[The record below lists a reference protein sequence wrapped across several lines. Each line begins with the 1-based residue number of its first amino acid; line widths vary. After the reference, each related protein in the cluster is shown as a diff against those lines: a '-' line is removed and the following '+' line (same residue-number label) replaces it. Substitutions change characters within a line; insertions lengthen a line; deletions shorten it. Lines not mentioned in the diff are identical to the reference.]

1 MNSDSEGLDRHDTL
15 LDILVTLF
23 HPSVHCPLPAY
34 ASQVIYLYLMP
45 RWSQPRGFGPSLL

>member
-34 ASQVIYLYLMP
+34 ASQVICLYLMP